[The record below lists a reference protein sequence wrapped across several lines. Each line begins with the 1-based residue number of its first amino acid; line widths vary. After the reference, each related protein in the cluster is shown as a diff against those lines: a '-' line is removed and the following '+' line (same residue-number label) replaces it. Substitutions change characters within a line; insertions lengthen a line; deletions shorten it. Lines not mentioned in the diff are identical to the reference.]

1 MRPRDDLELKQL
13 ADLEAGNAAVY
24 LSDGETWS
32 GLSGA
37 KVVIY
42 SADERWEESADMTP
56 KGYSVIGLD
65 VLVRHFLQTKP

>member
-24 LSDGETWS
+24 LEDGSTWS
-32 GLSGA
+32 GLDGA

-42 SADERWEESADMTP
+42 SDDEPWEWGDGP